1 MKNRFFNPLWVFV
14 CGWMLCVASC
24 EKMVV
29 SDDAGASLSAVT
41 RTEAGAYNRLNFVV
55 FDTDGERVDQKNQEA
70 GDDDFGQAQFTLPVG
85 TYRLAIVAHSAK
97 GNPTVN
103 KATFNEDGT
112 RKKNESISFSNDK
125 GYTDTFFGSQQV
137 EVGEEAIQVPFDL
150 KRIVSMV
157 RFLPT
162 DVIPEKADSI
172 RIYYEGGSGSIDAVT
187 GYGNVHSKQVMWF
200 DKAVALEIYTIPWQ
214 DEDYLDVTIGAYHGS
229 DLLTSTEI
237 ENIPIRRNTITTC
250 KGNLFDGK
258 VTNVSFSF
266 TVETSWGN
274 PIDYIIPGK

>member
-1 MKNRFFNPLWVFV
+1 MKNRFFNPYGVLV
-14 CGWMLCVASC
+14 CGVMLCVASC

-70 GDDDFGQAQFTLPVG
+70 GDDDFGEAQFTLPVG

-187 GYGNVHSKQVMWF
+187 GYGNVHSQQVMWF

>member
-1 MKNRFFNPLWVFV
+1 MKNRFFNSYGVLV
-14 CGWMLCVASC
+14 CGVMLCVASC

-70 GDDDFGQAQFTLPVG
+70 GDDDFGEAQFTLPVG